1 VDDVPDNNPPPIR
14 GASAGA
20 TPLAVALI
28 GLPGSGKSTVARALV
43 AELGLRRV
51 CRDEVRAAMFPQ
63 CDYSF
68 IEKRAAYRGVL
79 LAVEING
86 LLGLSS
92 VIDGMTFSR
101 REDYARLCQL
111 ARLHR
116 FAVMALRLDCAPALA
131 RRRVAEDALR
141 RAHPARDRSPELVDA
156 VAARFE
162 EPPADAVRIDASRP
176 AAEVCRRAVEV
187 VRLRLR
193 GAPA

>member
-1 VDDVPDNNPPPIR
+1 MTVPDNDPSPKPEPDAR
-14 GASAGA
+14 A

-86 LLGLSS
+86 LLGRSS

-101 REDYARLCQL
+101 REDYTRLCEL
-111 ARLHR
+111 ARAHR
-116 FAVMALRLDCAPALA
+116 FEVMALWLDCTPALA
-131 RRRVAEDALR
+131 RRRVADDALR
-141 RAHPARDRSPELVDA
+141 RAHPARDRSPDLVDA

-162 EPPADAVRIDASRP
+162 DPPADALRIDASRP
-176 AAEVCRRAVEV
+176 AVEVCRRAVEA
-187 VRLRLR
+187 VRAHLR

>member
-1 VDDVPDNNPPPIR
+1 MPETRSTPTAGRSV
-14 GASAGA
+14 ASG
-20 TPLAVALI
+20 TPLVVALI
-28 GLPGSGKSTVARALV
+28 GLPGAGKSTVARALV

-86 LLGLSS
+86 LLGRSS

-101 REDYARLCQL
+101 REDYARLCDLVDRQ
-111 ARLHR
+111 R
-116 FAVMALRLDCAPALA
+116 FAVIALHLDCAPALA

-141 RAHPARDRSPELVDA
+141 CAHPARDRAPELVDA
-156 VAARFE
+156 VAARFDD
-162 EPPADAVRIDASRP
+162 PPADAVRIDASLP
-176 AAEVCRRAVEV
+176 VADMCRRAVDA
-187 VRLRLR
+187 VRARMLE
-193 GAPA
+193 GAA

>member
-1 VDDVPDNNPPPIR
+1 VPENNSPPAGNP
-14 GASAGA
+14 SARA

-28 GLPGSGKSTVARALV
+28 GLPGAGKSTVAHALV

-79 LAVEING
+79 LAIEINR
-86 LLGLSS
+86 LLGASS

-101 REDYARLCQL
+101 REDYSRLCEL
-111 ARLHR
+111 ARRHR
-116 FAVMALRLDCAPALA
+116 FAAMALLLDCPPALA
-131 RRRVAEDALR
+131 RRRVADDALH

-162 EPPADAVRIDASRP
+162 APPADAVRVDASLP
-176 AAEVCRRAVEV
+176 AAEVCRRAVDA
-187 VRLRLR
+187 VRARLHA
-193 GAPA
+193 APA

>member
-1 VDDVPDNNPPPIR
+1 MPDNRNPPAVDTR
-14 GASAGA
+14 VASS

-28 GLPGSGKSTVARALV
+28 GLPGAGKSTVARALA

-86 LLGLSS
+86 LLGRSS

-101 REDYARLCQL
+101 REDYARLLEL
-111 ARLHR
+111 ADRQR
-116 FAVMALRLDCAPALA
+116 FAVMALHLDCAPALA

-141 RAHPARDRSPELVDA
+141 GAHPARDRGPELVDS
-156 VAARFE
+156 VAARFD
-162 EPPADAVRIDASRP
+162 EPPADAVRIDASLP
-176 AAEVCRRAVEV
+176 VADMCRRAVDA
-187 VRLRLR
+187 VRARLLE
-193 GAPA
+193 GAA